1 MVMPMCSS
9 IDAGRRDMFPR
20 SEWNL
25 QRFSDDCFRKY
36 DVRPQENAAVTN
48 YGGPNLEY
56 EYCVFFVRRF
66 R

>member
-36 DVRPQENAAVTN
+36 GVRPQENAAVTN
-48 YGGPNLEY
+48 YGGPNLE
-56 EYCVFFVRRF
+56 
-66 R
+66 